1 MFNSKKLKRRKA
13 ARIDTLIG
21 ENTHIKGDIHFS
33 GGLRIDGVITG
44 NITAD
49 EGEAALLTLSEKGHI
64 DGEIRVPYQII
75 NGEVKG
81 HLYAVEHIELASK
94 ARINGNVFYKLLEV
108 AIGSEVNGQ
117 LIHDGEAEES
127 NLSLEPSPTVPNSNI
142 EQQS

>member
-1 MFNSKKLKRRKA
+1 MFNSKKQKHRKA

-49 EGEAALLTLSEKGHI
+49 EGEAALLTLSEKGRI
-64 DGEIRVPYQII
+64 EGEIRVPFQLI
-75 NGEVKG
+75 NGDVKG
-81 HLYAVEHIELASK
+81 HIYASEHVELAAK

-108 AIGSEVNGQ
+108 AMGSEVNGQ
-117 LIHDGEAEES
+117 LIHVGEAEQS
-127 NLSLEPSPTVPNSNI
+127 DLNLDHAPTDPNLNLEQKS
-142 EQQS
+142 

>member
-1 MFNSKKLKRRKA
+1 MFKSKKQKQRKA

-21 ENTHIKGDIHFS
+21 ENTHIKGDVHFS

-49 EGEAALLTLSEKGHI
+49 EGEAALLTLSEKGRI
-64 DGEIRVPYQII
+64 EGEIRVPFQLI

-81 HLYAVEHIELASK
+81 HIYAAEHVELASK

-108 AIGSEVNGQ
+108 AMGSEVNGQ
-117 LIHDGEAEES
+117 LIHVGEAEES
-127 NLSLEPSPTVPNSNI
+127 NLNLDHTPADPNLNLEQKS
-142 EQQS
+142 